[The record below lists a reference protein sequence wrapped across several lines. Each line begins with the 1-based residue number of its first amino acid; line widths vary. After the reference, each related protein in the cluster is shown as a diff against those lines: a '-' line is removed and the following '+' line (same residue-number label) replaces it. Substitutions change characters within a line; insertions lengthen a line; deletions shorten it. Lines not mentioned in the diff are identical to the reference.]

1 LTLTEEESTLKFLKT
16 TAEVAKDETI
26 MEEVVVDLVAEEA
39 QVVLEVI
46 EIQVEKEEVREVSD
60 HEVVEIEVRL
70 QNVKA
75 DLEAKEVLQLREKNL
90 VHLKEKEVLKD
101 QLVVRLTMLKQE
113 DQEEASFYYRNNTF
127 LNSKFQ

>member
-1 LTLTEEESTLKFLKT
+1 
-16 TAEVAKDETI
+16 
-26 MEEVVVDLVAEEA
+26 
-39 QVVLEVI
+39 VI
-46 EIQVEKEEVREVSD
+46 ETQVEIEEVREVSD
-60 HEVVEIEVRL
+60 QEVVEIEVRL
-70 QNVKA
+70 RNAKA